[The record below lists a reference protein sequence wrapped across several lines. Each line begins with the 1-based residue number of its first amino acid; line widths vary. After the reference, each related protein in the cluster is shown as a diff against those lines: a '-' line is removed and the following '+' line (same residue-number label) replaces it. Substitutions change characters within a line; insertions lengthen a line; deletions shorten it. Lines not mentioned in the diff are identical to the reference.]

1 MFVFW
6 GDGSAS
12 SRALV
17 DAIRV
22 RSTENFNWTF
32 IFILAVVFYVYWSE
46 INKKNYEAIYAGLAL
61 YGVHWL
67 YEIANAVIGHV
78 AGYPLWSVS
87 NASTTFILLIGVC
100 WELSMMFSLAG
111 IISFKM
117 LPHDRSKRYF
127 AKNGKGGVSCKLVGA
142 LEMALLFALFESFL
156 AGTSNHSFIWVY
168 KWWGVLPVFI
178 TTYVPFFLASNYVPD
193 MEPKKRKAFLIGLWG
208 LVALL
213 LVILIPAGG
222 HLGRTRCLD
231 CGKRNGQYE
240 IQAYEPKG
248 LLARLHRLFH
258 GGAFLP
264 RLYTVRAAGRA

>member
-1 MFVFW
+1 MFIFW
-6 GDGSAS
+6 GDGSQEAM
-12 SRALV
+12 ALV

-32 IFILAVVFYVYWSE
+32 IFILAVVFYIYWSE
-46 INKKNYEAIYAGLAL
+46 IHKKNTEVVCAGLAL

-67 YEIANAVIGHV
+67 YEIVNAVIGH
-78 AGYPLWSVS
+78 ATGYPLWSVS
-87 NASTTFILLIGVC
+87 NESTTFILLIGVC
-100 WELSMMFSLAG
+100 WELSMMFSIAG

-117 LPHDRSKRYF
+117 LPQDRSKRYF
-127 AKNGKGGVSCKLVGA
+127 AKNGKGGISCKLVGA

-193 MEPKKRKAFLIGLWG
+193 MEPKKRRTFLIVEWG

-213 LVILIPAGG
+213 LIILIP
-222 HLGRTRCLD
+222 LG
-231 CGKRNGQYE
+231 
-240 IQAYEPKG
+240 II
-248 LLARLHRLFH
+248 
-258 GGAFLP
+258 
-264 RLYTVRAAGRA
+264 